1 VILLILFFKKKKATI
16 INEMTLPDSKRCYQE
31 FIEDMQYEY
40 QTRLKIQESQY
51 KESMEKAVIFQAQ
64 GSQLQE
70 DTQYEIRTL
79 QEQVYN
85 QQESFRKYELENHE
99 LNEKVELLENQRQT
113 LEGRIKTLENECEK
127 NQKSGNSV

>member
-1 VILLILFFKKKKATI
+1 
-16 INEMTLPDSKRCYQE
+16 MTLPDSKRCYQE

-40 QTRLKIQESQY
+40 QTRLKIQESQN
-51 KESMEKAVIFQAQ
+51 KESIEKAVIFQAQ

-85 QQESFRKYELENHE
+85 QQESFRKCERENHE